1 MTREEVQIALRK
13 IDKLLELADAMKEDL
28 DNLIRR
34 NDALIEQAR
43 AHLQAQIDV
52 QREKRVK
59 GKEQSRR
66 KLLEGALALSEQLR
80 DPVTGYFI
88 ERALDEAR
96 ARQFRLTLIRE
107 RRVPRIWADQSLE
120 GEKLHAEAACF
131 RLLTKSGN
139 RKARKLT
146 REQSGL
152 RTALA

>member
-66 KLLEGALALSEQLR
+66 R
-80 DPVTGYFI
+80 TRPVDKT
-88 ERALDEAR
+88 
-96 ARQFRLTLIRE
+96 
-107 RRVPRIWADQSLE
+107 S
-120 GEKLHAEAACF
+120 
-131 RLLTKSGN
+131 
-139 RKARKLT
+139 
-146 REQSGL
+146 
-152 RTALA
+152 